1 MRPNQEFKNL
11 LNNTNFSLA
20 LKQGSVINYDA
31 SVESDW
37 TQDYAST
44 VYDQILYPGYATVT
58 YTNTQ
63 NGLNYMSATV
73 PGSPASNL
81 QFATPI
87 GSTPEVSDSYTVI
100 VVAKGG
106 SGYDWY
112 HQTPR
117 TGGVYGTG
125 LGLLKVHID
134 QNTLRYAI
142 SDNPSFLN
150 TAFIGETY
158 QSYNPNSTIYSTSG
172 WYISVTKVVY
182 NGSTSPGNPSMDI
195 YMTTNGRGSS
205 GGAYYVSGSFN
216 YITGGYPTGAVSSG
230 QLFTTSLSPGQSS
243 YRGET
248 LYWNKALTQYQIDFI
263 EGYLKTKWG
272 VTY

>member
-11 LNNTNFSLA
+11 LNNTNFSLM
-20 LKQGSVINYDA
+20 LQ
-31 SVESDW
+31 ESSKIHYKAEGGVW
-37 TQDYAST
+37 ETDYATGYIQTLDAGYGT
-44 VYDQILYPGYATVT
+44 VN
-58 YTNTQ
+58 YTSTQ
-63 NGLNYMSATV
+63 NGLPYMTATL
-73 PGSPASNL
+73 PSTPASNL
-81 QFATPI
+81 QYYVP
-87 GSTPEVSDSYTVI
+87 SPPQMSDSYTVI
-100 VVAKGG
+100 TVAKGG